1 MEQTSRAKEILR
13 GLTTRHAKKLWNPL
27 RKAVETYQLIQPDDH
42 IAVCISGGKDSL
54 LLALLMQCFSRYGG
68 IPFDLQFLSIDPG
81 YTEEHVEQLQQG
93 AQALSIPLTIAK
105 EDIFQAA
112 GSMGKNPCFYCS
124 RLRRARLYARAQ
136 EMGCNKIALG
146 HHYDDVVE
154 TILMGMLY
162 GGQIQTMMP
171 KLYAKSFPV
180 QVIRPLYLV
189 READIRTWA
198 QEVELP
204 TLRCSCRITQHQDG
218 AEVSKRQTV
227 KALLAQLR
235 QDNPQIEANIFN
247 SVSQVDLD
255 KILGCHRG
263 KNKWNFLE
271 DYGETSQ
278 LL

>member
-1 MEQTSRAKEILR
+1 MEQISQAKQMARA
-13 GLTTRHAKKLWNPL
+13 LTTRYAKKLWNPV
-27 RKAVETYQLIQPDDH
+27 RRAVQQYQLIQPGDH
-42 IAVCISGGKDSL
+42 IAVCVSGGKDSM
-54 LLALLMQCFSRYGG
+54 LLALLMQRFAQYGG
-68 IPFDLQFLSIDPG
+68 IPFSLKFLSIDPG

-93 AQALSIPLTIAK
+93 AQALSLPLTIAK

-136 EMGCNKIALG
+136 ELGCNKIALG

-162 GGQIQTMMP
+162 GGQIQTMLP

-198 QEVELP
+198 QEMQLP
-204 TLRCSCRITQHQDG
+204 VLRCSCRITQHREG
-218 AEVSKRQTV
+218 AEVSKRQEI
-227 KALLAQLR
+227 KALIAQLR
-235 QDNPQIEANIFN
+235 QANPQIEANIFN

-263 KNKWNFLE
+263 KNKWNFLD
-271 DYGETSQ
+271 DYGQPSR

>member
-1 MEQTSRAKEILR
+1 MEQISRAKEILR

-27 RKAVETYQLIQPDDH
+27 RKAVETYQLIQPGDH
-42 IAVCISGGKDSL
+42 IGVCISGGKDSL

-81 YTEEHVEQLQQG
+81 YTDEHVEQLQQG

-189 READIRTWA
+189 REEDIRTWA